1 MAADPPLSQLDSAPE
16 ALQLGAYTLR
26 SRLILG
32 TGKYADY
39 PTMAAALDASGTDCV
54 TVAVRR
60 IPQDDPVG
68 EGLLDYLDRDR
79 YTLLPNTAG
88 CFDAESAVRTC
99 LLAREMLETDLVKL
113 EVLGDTK
120 TLLPDPVDTLRA
132 LDELVAEG
140 FTVLVYTSD
149 DVRLAKRLEEAGA
162 AAVMPLGSP
171 IGSGQGILNP
181 LNVRLIVEQAE
192 VPILLDAGVG
202 QASDVAVAMELGA
215 DGVLLNTAVAKAQDP
230 VRMARA
236 VNLACEAGRESYL
249 AGRMDKRLYA
259 SASSP
264 MQGLIAG
271 QSTVSP

>member
-1 MAADPPLSQLDSAPE
+1 MSQLDSAPP

-60 IPQDDPVG
+60 IPNDEPAG

-120 TLLPDPVDTLRA
+120 TLLPDPVDTLKA

-230 VRMARA
+230 VRMASA
-236 VNLACEAGRESYL
+236 VRLACEAGRESYL
-249 AGRMDKRLYA
+249 AGRMDKRFYA

-271 QSTVSP
+271 QSTVSS

>member
-1 MAADPPLSQLDSAPE
+1 MNTVSHASV
-16 ALQLGAYTLR
+16 ALQLGAYSLK

-32 TGKYADY
+32 TGKYSDY
-39 PTMAAALDASGTDCV
+39 PTMVAALDASGTDCV

-60 IPQDDPVG
+60 IPADDPVG
-68 EGLLDYLDRDR
+68 QGLLDFLPRDR

-88 CFDAESAVRTC
+88 CFDTASAVRTC
-99 LLAREMLETDLVKL
+99 QLAREMLETNLVKL

-120 TLLPDPVDTLRA
+120 TLLPDPIGTLRA
-132 LDELVAEG
+132 LEQLVADG

-149 DVRLAKRLEEAGA
+149 DVRLAKHMEEAGA

-181 LNVRLIVEQAE
+181 LNIRLIIEQAE

-215 DGVLLNTAVAKAQDP
+215 DGVLLNTAVAQAQDP

-236 VNLACEAGRESYL
+236 VYHASIAGRESYL
-249 AGRMDKRLYA
+249 AGRMAKRLYA

-271 QSTVSP
+271 QSVLPS

>member
-1 MAADPPLSQLDSAPE
+1 MNPSTSQSQI
-16 ALQLGAYTLR
+16 LQLGSTTLR

-32 TGKYADY
+32 TGKYQDY
-39 PTMAAALDASGTDCV
+39 PTMAKALEASGTDCV

-60 IPQDDPVG
+60 IPADEPAGQ
-68 EGLLDYLDRDR
+68 GLLDFLDRDR
-79 YTLLPNTAG
+79 YALLPNTAG
-88 CFDAESAVRTC
+88 CFDAKSAVRTC
-99 LLAREMLETDLVKL
+99 QLAREMLETDLVKL

-120 TLLPDPVDTLRA
+120 TLLPDPVDTLIA
-132 LDELVAEG
+132 LEELVADG

-149 DVRLAKRLEEAGA
+149 DVRQAKRLEEAGA
-162 AAVMPLGSP
+162 TAVMPLGSP

-181 LNVRLIVEQAE
+181 LNIRLIVEQAE

-202 QASDVAVAMELGA
+202 QASDVAIAMELGA
-215 DGVLLNTAVAKAQDP
+215 DGVLLNTAVAQAQDP

-236 VNLACEAGRESYL
+236 VRLACEAGQESYR
-249 AGRMDKRLYA
+249 AGRMAKRLYA

-271 QSTVSP
+271 QSKV